1 MGCDG
6 QGVQIA
12 EAATC
17 FADPCIPPSF
27 AQQGQMT
34 QASTQMKSLGCG
46 CPRQCNALFRL
57 SDSCGRVM
65 LPGLWLS
72 CIVNTP
78 RGIAGELPCLT
89 PLHDLSCSL
98 VPLPPAAPQW
108 DMYFSQCDKLFGGA
122 VVLATPG
129 NHECDGGQVGSAY
142 SGASNLGDGY
152 GASNDGGGECG
163 VPYEQLMVRTEAANR
178 GAVIKLASSLHR
190 GPGRLRAARSLAT
203 MHALLVPG
211 PTRPRLTA
219 CTRVRKHSTA
229 VRFAPQGMPRAAV
242 GQQWYAT
249 SMGPVF
255 MLHLSNEQVRQ
266 ALARGHAWG
275 TASCWSAPAASS
287 RVPVAG
293 WQKPNPCNAP
303 PLTPPPKPM
312 THRTGPRAALSTRSS
327 RSSCRRRTA
336 RSSPGSSSTGTGTA
350 CWGWGRAGSRPWIVC
365 PDQGIMMH
373 SNACRAI

>member
-249 SMGPVF
+249 SMGPVV

-266 ALARGHAWG
+266 ACARACGVGARPRLGHCKLLVS
-275 TASCWSAPAASS
+275 TSCEQPCACSRMAKAKSLQCSAPD
-287 RVPVAG
+287 
-293 WQKPNPCNAP
+293 
-303 PLTPPPKPM
+303 PPPQTNDAQNWTSGSPQYAFVQEQLQAANR
-312 THRTGPRAALSTRSS
+312 TQFPWVVINWHRYGLLGVGPRRVQALD
-327 RSSCRRRTA
+327 CL
-336 RSSPGSSSTGTGTA
+336 P
-350 CWGWGRAGSRPWIVC
+350 
-365 PDQGIMMH
+365 
-373 SNACRAI
+373 